1 MPLLRRK
8 PFALAEPPEEL
19 KPDELVYQIRFTK
32 EIFRDYP
39 DYLKRLNQ
47 YRQRVWM
54 CKVTGKTG
62 LTYEEAI
69 VSEQH
74 ATEKVQ
80 QFPKELMT
88 TALGI
93 IQYSTLPLKDLADSI
108 GEKLQKRLF
117 VGAELHGKK
126 GDEVHPCRI
135 LKVIQKGV
143 DTFCYEVA
151 WLDKNKNISEQA
163 ELCAEDLV
171 HKKPLFSRNILKSF
185 IRESTCQNAPWVLHD
200 ELAKSYGI
208 STDIPEELRG
218 RVFYRDGLL
227 ICSKKRKN
235 EESLEDTDNSK
246 RKKLDG
252 AQVDDSCQEKENAQ
266 QKNEAIKYPI
276 DDLLVKPGP
285 DDPVF
290 TDRPSPSKDFNIPMS
305 CVGDLLMVWDL
316 LNSFG
321 RLLHLWPY
329 SLEDFENA
337 ICHKDSNVVL
347 LVESHAALFR
357 FLIKDDDEYSSAVKN
372 RKLKSKITMNNWTE
386 YLCYFLEV
394 INIPELRHHEATIKR
409 GHYGLVD
416 VSAKLEILSKLV
428 NQALETAIFREKLD
442 EIIEQ
447 RQALGASRREEAL
460 EKGRRRRE
468 EKERLKA
475 ESRSNGFVD
484 GLLSGAKVPTND
496 NHGIQNGDMDE
507 KSLIEVEPTGQ
518 NRQLDRSE
526 IKPLNSVSKKTHKK
540 LNSELKEPTKN
551 GDMDEKS
558 LVEVAPTGQ
567 NRQLDRSEIKPLN
580 SVSKKTHKRLNS
592 ELKEPTKNG
601 KELSRKESPKQS
613 KADKEDLSEKNS
625 EEQRKEY
632 FEKEM
637 EKRFVRRS
645 PLGKDRDYNRYWW
658 FRRDG
663 RIFVESSDSKEWGY
677 YSSKEE
683 LDALMSSLNCKG
695 ERERALQKQLQKYYT
710 KICSELQKRS
720 KDLMHRIIDES
731 VLRRS
736 TRVRAP
742 PRQNPANA
750 FLRYINKWKEE

>member
-8 PFALAEPPEEL
+8 PFALAKPPEEL

-32 EIFRDYP
+32 EIFRDYT
-39 DYLKRLNQ
+39 DYLKRLNL
-47 YRQRVWM
+47 YRQRVWT

-62 LTYEEAI
+62 LTYEEAM

-93 IQYSTLPLKDLADSI
+93 IQYSMLPLKDLADSI
-108 GEKLQKRLF
+108 GEKLQERLF

-126 GDEVHPCRI
+126 DDAVHPCRI
-135 LKVIQKGV
+135 LKVIEKGV

-151 WLDKNKNISEQA
+151 WLDKNKNISDQGELSA
-163 ELCAEDLV
+163 EHLV
-171 HKKPLFSRNILKSF
+171 HKKPLFSRNVLKSF
-185 IRESTCQNAPWVLHD
+185 IRESTYRNAPWVLHD
-200 ELAKSYGI
+200 ELAKNHGI
-208 STDIPEELRG
+208 STDIPEELRR

-235 EESLEDTDNSK
+235 EESREDAGNGK
-246 RKKLDG
+246 RKKSDG
-252 AQVDDSCQEKENAQ
+252 AQVEDSCQEKENVQ
-266 QKNEAIKYPI
+266 HKNKAIKYPI
-276 DDLLVKPGP
+276 DDLLVKPSP

-290 TDRPSPSKDFNIPMS
+290 TNRPSPSKDFNIPMS
-305 CVGDLLMVWDL
+305 CVGDLLMVWDM

-321 RLLHLWPY
+321 RLLHLLPY

-357 FLIKDDDEYSSAVKN
+357 LLIKDDDEYSSALKN
-372 RKLKSKITMNNWTE
+372 RKLKSKITMINWTE

-394 INIPELRHHEATIKR
+394 INIPELRCHEATIKR

-416 VSAKLEILSKLV
+416 VSAKLEILGELV
-428 NQALETAIFREKLD
+428 NRALETTIFREKLE

-447 RQALGASRREEAL
+447 RQALRREEAL
-460 EKGRRRRE
+460 ENGRRRKE

-475 ESRSNGFVD
+475 ESESNGVVD
-484 GLLSGAKVPTND
+484 GHLDGAKVLSND
-496 NHGIQNGDMDE
+496 NHSIQNGDVVIA
-507 KSLIEVEPTGQ
+507 IEPSGQ
-518 NRQLDRSE
+518 NNPLDRSG
-526 IKPLNSVSKKTHKK
+526 IKPLNPASKKTPKK
-540 LNSELKEPTKN
+540 LNSEP
-551 GDMDEKS
+551 
-558 LVEVAPTGQ
+558 
-567 NRQLDRSEIKPLN
+567 
-580 SVSKKTHKRLNS
+580 
-592 ELKEPTKNG
+592 KEPTKNG

-613 KADKEDLSEKNS
+613 KADKEDPSEKNS
-625 EEQRKEY
+625 EELRKEY
-632 FEKEM
+632 YEREM

-658 FRRDG
+658 FGRDG
-663 RIFVESSDSKEWGY
+663 RIFVESCDSKEWGY

-695 ERERALQKQLQKYYT
+695 ERERALRKQLEKYYT

-750 FLRYINKWKEE
+750 FLRYVNKWKEE

>member
-8 PFALAEPPEEL
+8 PFSLAEPPEEL
-19 KPDELVYQIRFTK
+19 KPDEPVYQIRFTK

-39 DYLKRLNQ
+39 DYLKRLNL

-62 LTYEEAI
+62 LTYEEAM

-93 IQYSTLPLKDLADSI
+93 IQYSMLPLKDLADSI
-108 GEKLQKRLF
+108 GEQLQKRLF

-126 GDEVHPCRI
+126 DDGVHPCRI
-135 LKVIQKGV
+135 LKVIPKGV
-143 DTFCYEVA
+143 NTFCYEVA
-151 WLDKNKNISEQA
+151 WLDKNKNITQQA

-171 HKKPLFSRNILKSF
+171 LKKPLFSRNILKSF
-185 IRESTCQNAPWVLHD
+185 IRESTYRNAPWVLHD
-200 ELAKSYGI
+200 ELAKNHGI
-208 STDIPEELRG
+208 SIDIPEELRR

-235 EESLEDTDNSK
+235 EESLEDTDNGK
-246 RKKLDG
+246 RKKSDG
-252 AQVDDSCQEKENAQ
+252 AQIDDSCQEKGNALH
-266 QKNEAIKYPI
+266 KNEAIKYPI

-290 TDRPSPSKDFNIPMS
+290 TDRPAPSKDFNIPMS
-305 CVGDLLMVWDL
+305 CVGALLMVWDL

-357 FLIKDDDEYSSAVKN
+357 FLIKDDDEYTSAVKS
-372 RKLKSKITMNNWTE
+372 RKLKSKITVNNWTE

-416 VSAKLEILSKLV
+416 VSAKLEILSELV

-460 EKGRRRRE
+460 ENGRRRRE

-475 ESRSNGFVD
+475 ESGSNGFVD
-484 GLLSGAKVPTND
+484 GLLNGSKVSRNN
-496 NHGIQNGDMDE
+496 NHGIENGDMVE
-507 KSLIEVEPTGQ
+507 KSLVGIEPSEQ
-518 NRQLDRSE
+518 NSQLDRSE
-526 IKPLNSVSKKTHKK
+526 IKPLNPASKKTPK
-540 LNSELKEPTKN
+540 EL
-551 GDMDEKS
+551 S
-558 LVEVAPTGQ
+558 
-567 NRQLDRSEIKPLN
+567 
-580 SVSKKTHKRLNS
+580 S

-601 KELSRKESPKQS
+601 KELSRKESPKQL
-613 KADKEDLSEKNS
+613 KADKEDPSEKNS

-632 FEKEM
+632 FEREM

-663 RIFVESSDSKEWGY
+663 RIFVESCDSKEWGY

-683 LDALMSSLNCKG
+683 IDALMSSLNCKG
-695 ERERALQKQLQKYYT
+695 ERERALRKQLQKYYT

-720 KDLMHRIIDES
+720 KDLMHRITDES

-750 FLRYINKWKEE
+750 FLRYANKWKEE

>member
-1 MPLLRRK
+1 
-8 PFALAEPPEEL
+8 
-19 KPDELVYQIRFTK
+19 
-32 EIFRDYP
+32 
-39 DYLKRLNQ
+39 
-47 YRQRVWM
+47 M

-62 LTYEEAI
+62 LTYEEAM

-93 IQYSTLPLKDLADSI
+93 IQYSMLPLKDLADSI
-108 GEKLQKRLF
+108 GEQLQKRLF

-126 GDEVHPCRI
+126 DDGVHPCRI
-135 LKVIQKGV
+135 LKVIPKGV
-143 DTFCYEVA
+143 NTFCYEVA
-151 WLDKNKNISEQA
+151 WLDKNKNITQQA

-185 IRESTCQNAPWVLHD
+185 IRESTYRNAPWVLHD
-200 ELAKSYGI
+200 ELAKNHGI
-208 STDIPEELRG
+208 SIDIPEELRR

-235 EESLEDTDNSK
+235 EESLEDTDNGK
-246 RKKLDG
+246 RKKSDG
-252 AQVDDSCQEKENAQ
+252 AQVDDSCEEKGNARP
-266 QKNEAIKYPI
+266 KNEAIKYPI

-285 DDPVF
+285 GDPAF
-290 TDRPSPSKDFNIPMS
+290 TDRPSLSKDFNIPMS

-321 RLLHLWPY
+321 RLLHLLPY

-357 FLIKDDDEYSSAVKN
+357 FLIKDDDEYSSAVKS
-372 RKLKSKITMNNWTE
+372 RKLKSKITVNNWTE

-416 VSAKLEILSKLV
+416 VSAKLEILSELV
-428 NQALETAIFREKLD
+428 NQALETAVFREKLD

-447 RQALGASRREEAL
+447 RQALGASRRGEAL
-460 EKGRRRRE
+460 ESGRRRRE

-475 ESRSNGFVD
+475 ESESNGFVD
-484 GLLSGAKVPTND
+484 GLLNGAKVPRNN
-496 NHGIQNGDMDE
+496 NHGIQNGDMGE
-507 KSLIEVEPTGQ
+507 KSLVGIEPSEQ
-518 NRQLDRSE
+518 NSQLDRSE
-526 IKPLNSVSKKTHKK
+526 ITPQNPASKKTPK
-540 LNSELKEPTKN
+540 
-551 GDMDEKS
+551 
-558 LVEVAPTGQ
+558 Q
-567 NRQLDRSEIKPLN
+567 
-580 SVSKKTHKRLNS
+580 LNS

-613 KADKEDLSEKNS
+613 KADKEDPSEKNS

-632 FEKEM
+632 FEREM
-637 EKRFVRRS
+637 EKRFIRRS

-663 RIFVESSDSKEWGY
+663 RIFVESCDSKEWGY

-683 LDALMSSLNCKG
+683 IDALMSSLNCKG
-695 ERERALQKQLQKYYT
+695 ERERALRKQLKKYYT
-710 KICSELQKRS
+710 KICSELHKRS
-720 KDLMHRIIDES
+720 KDLMHRITDES

-750 FLRYINKWKEE
+750 FLRYANKWKEE